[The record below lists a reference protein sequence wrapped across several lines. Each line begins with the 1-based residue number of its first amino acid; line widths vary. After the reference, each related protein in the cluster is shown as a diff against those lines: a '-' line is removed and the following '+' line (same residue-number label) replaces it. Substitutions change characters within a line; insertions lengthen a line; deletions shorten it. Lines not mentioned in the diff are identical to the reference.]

1 MKKTKLIPP
10 FMMLMAGA
18 ITSILTFINQYEIKD
33 ALFILL
39 FVLIIFYFMGLIVK
53 KIFDTYTI
61 VNNKILE
68 DEGEVIEKEVVKDT
82 EGNEKNTWEKAN
94 I

>member
-1 MKKTKLIPP
+1 
-10 FMMLMAGA
+10 MMLMAGA

-82 EGNEKNTWEKAN
+82 EGNEKNT
-94 I
+94 